1 MKKDACMPDLTVG
14 YYYPEI
20 DSELDAKIE
29 KCLEA
34 AGFRRYASGYT
45 YATKYRDLAFDRIEN
60 KPVD

>member
-14 YYYPEI
+14 YYYPGI

-45 YATKYRDLAFDRIEN
+45 YATNYRDLAFDRIEN